1 MKVACEHPQ
10 IILHPLAGELIARY
24 GNYHINGILY
34 QCERSKR
41 NLYAFEKKTLSPAR
55 HNISED
61 NIDCCFIAN
70 PSTGK
75 RYPLYLQV
83 SCGHCDACKAS
94 KVSSFVHRCEL
105 ETMAYDSQPLFLTLT
120 YNEENKPKEGVLL
133 RDVQLF
139 FKRFRIN
146 LQRNGYR
153 QKIRYCCVS
162 EYGKRTH
169 RPHYHA
175 IIWNLQQTDLVSYR
189 EIREILERS
198 WNKGFI
204 MARFVDPTDNKT
216 FYYTAK
222 YLRKDCVVPDG
233 CNEPFICCSNRG
245 GGIGNALL
253 HKMCP
258 SIRCNLDTEPKFANK
273 WNGAVKPI
281 QLNRFVLNKLF
292 PSISMSIPSKVKK
305 AMREYNL
312 CMAQMYGR
320 SINFQTYYEQ
330 YEKYRNFFGQYFYC
344 PKITQ
349 KELAKIPTMVV
360 GNYRRK
366 ILEAEII
373 LEKWYNK
380 GAEYFRTAV
389 ILDRM
394 RERYL
399 VKLFEHAEDITRE
412 YVTLKAYNYRRSAAL
427 AAQREIL

>member
-1 MKVACEHPQ
+1 MKVCCENPQ
-10 IILHPLAGELIARY
+10 IILHPLAGELIARF
-24 GNYHINGILY
+24 GNYYINDILHK
-34 QCERSKR
+34 CERSKK
-41 NLYAFEKKTLSPAR
+41 NLYAFDKKPLSPA
-55 HNISED
+55 HNNISED
-61 NIDCCFIAN
+61 NIDNCYVAN

-83 SCGHCDACKAS
+83 ACGHCDACKAS

-120 YNEENKPKEGVLL
+120 YNEENKPKEGVVL

-162 EYGKRTH
+162 EYGKNTH

-175 IIWNLQQTDLVSYR
+175 LIWNLQQTDLVSYR

-204 MARFVDPTDNKT
+204 MARFVDPSDNKT

-222 YLRKDCVVPDG
+222 YLRKDCVVPEG
-233 CNEPFICCSNRG
+233 CNQPFICSSNRG
-245 GGIGNALL
+245 GGIGSTYL
-253 HKMCP
+253 HNLY
-258 SIRCNLDTEPKFANK
+258 STIRRTLDTEPKFVNK
-273 WNGAVKPI
+273 WSGVVKPI
-281 QLNRFVLNKLF
+281 QMSKFVLNKLF
-292 PSISMSIPSKVKK
+292 PSLSVSIPSKVKN
-305 AMREYNL
+305 AMREFNL
-312 CMAQMYGR
+312 CMAYMYGR
-320 SINFQTYYEQ
+320 SVNYQAFYDQ
-330 YEKYRNFFGQYFYC
+330 YERYKDFFGQYFYC

-349 KELAKIPTMVV
+349 KDLAKIPHMVL

-366 ILEAEII
+366 MLEAEIV
-373 LEKWYNK
+373 LERWYQR
-380 GAEYFRTAV
+380 GASYFRQAV
-389 ILDRM
+389 DLAER
-394 RERYL
+394 RENYL
-399 VKLFEHAEDITRE
+399 VKFFEHKEDFTKE
-412 YVTLKAYNYRRSAAL
+412 FVTLKGYNYRRSAAL